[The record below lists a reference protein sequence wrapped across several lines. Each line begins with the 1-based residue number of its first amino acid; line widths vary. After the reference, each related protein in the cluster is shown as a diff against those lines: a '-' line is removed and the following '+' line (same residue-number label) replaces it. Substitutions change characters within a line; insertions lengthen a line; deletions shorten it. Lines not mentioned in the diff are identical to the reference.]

1 MSIEVIAVGYDHSAD
16 AAVAARFALR
26 LATATGARVVF
37 LHAAGLRERF
47 ERTAREDEL
56 PAELVEL
63 VAESGLDGSRVS
75 WRVEDGDACTV
86 LQRAPDDPVHAD
98 VVVVGTRGQGAH
110 AGLLLGSTSLELAER
125 ATVPLIIVPAARG
138 GD

>member
-1 MSIEVIAVGYDHSAD
+1 VIEVIAVGYDHSAD

-26 LATATGARVVF
+26 LAGATGARVVF

-47 ERTAREDEL
+47 EHAEHEAGP
-56 PAELVEL
+56 PAALVGL
-63 VAESGLDGSRVS
+63 IAESGLPAARVD

-86 LQRAPDDPVHAD
+86 LQRAALDPVNAD

-110 AGLLLGSTSLELAER
+110 AGLLLGSTSLEMAEHSS
-125 ATVPLIIVPAARG
+125 VPLIIVPAPRDDG
-138 GD
+138 